1 MSNSQ
6 INLPK
11 TAFSMKANLPAREPE
26 ILEYWQ
32 KINLYRELRNS
43 SKGKEKFVLHDGPP
57 YANGNI
63 HMGTALNKILK
74 DIIVKFHQMDG
85 KDSIYVPGWDC
96 HGLPI
101 EWKIEEQYKKN
112 KKNKNDVPIVEFRKE
127 CRLFAEKWIEVHK
140 GQFKRL
146 GVVGDWENYYSTMSF
161 DAEAQIVRELGKFL
175 KEGSLYRGF
184 KPVLWSTVEKTAL
197 ADAEVERVLSMADG
211 ALLLIDSAE
220 GVMPQ
225 TKFVLSKALKQGL
238 KPIVVINKLD
248 KADQRANEVLDETF
262 DLFVSLDANEEQLDF
277 PVLYASG
284 RSGWADTEV
293 DGPRENLNPLLDL
306 ILDHVKPAKF
316 EKEKPF
322 AMLSTLLYADS
333 FLGRSLVGRI
343 TQGTAKANQSIK
355 AINLNGEKVDEGKLT
370 KIFRYEGTKKVP
382 IEVGEAGD
390 IVVIAGLENANV
402 ADTICDLD
410 VNEPISATP
419 IDPPTMSITITV
431 NTSPLAGKEGKKLT
445 STQIRDR
452 LLQEAQNNVGI
463 TFAEN
468 NGNDSFVVSG
478 RGELMLEILL
488 TQMRREGFEMTVSP
502 PKVLYQTDESGK
514 KLEPIEE
521 ITMDLDE
528 EYSSKVID
536 SMNRRKGKLI
546 DLKDTG
552 KDKKR
557 LIFHAPTRGLMGYT
571 SRFLTLTKGNGVI
584 NRIFHSYGPF
594 EGEMEGRRNGALI
607 AMEQGKAVAFAIFN
621 LQARGEMFVTHND
634 PVYPGMIVGLS
645 PKPGDMIINVMK
657 GKKLTNMRT
666 QGTDENVVLT
676 PVRKMSIAE
685 QLSMLNT
692 DEALEITPE
701 SCRLRKSIL
710 DPHERK
716 RSEKSGAAA

>member
-1 MSNSQ
+1 MSNNIRNITIIAHVDHGKTTLIDNLMKQSGSFRENEVVDERLMDSGELEKERGITILAKPAS
-6 INLPK
+6 INWNG
-11 TAFSMKANLPAREPE
+11 SR
-26 ILEYWQ
+26 
-32 KINLYRELRNS
+32 IN
-43 SKGKEKFVLHDGPP
+43 
-57 YANGNI
+57 
-63 HMGTALNKILK
+63 
-74 DIIVKFHQMDG
+74 IIDT
-85 KDSIYVPGWDC
+85 PGHRD
-96 HGLPI
+96 
-101 EWKIEEQYKKN
+101 
-112 KKNKNDVPIVEFRKE
+112 
-127 CRLFAEKWIEVHK
+127 FA
-140 GQFKRL
+140 
-146 GVVGDWENYYSTMSF
+146 
-161 DAEAQIVRELGKFL
+161 
-175 KEGSLYRGF
+175 
-184 KPVLWSTVEKTAL
+184 
-197 ADAEVERVLSMADG
+197 AEVERVLCMADG

-262 DLFVSLDANEEQLDF
+262 DLFVNLDANEEQLDF

-284 RSGWADTEV
+284 RSGWADKEL
-293 DGPRENLNPLLDL
+293 DGPRKNLNPLLDL
-306 ILDHVKPAKF
+306 IMEHVKPAQLDKS
-316 EKEKPF
+316 KPF

-343 TQGTAKANQSIK
+343 AQGTARANQTIK
-355 AINLNGEKVDEGKLT
+355 AINLKGEKVDEGRLT

-382 IEVGEAGD
+382 IEIGEAGD
-390 IVVIAGLENANV
+390 IVVVAGLEKANV
-402 ADTICDLD
+402 ADTICDLE
-410 VNEPISATP
+410 VNEAIHAIP

-431 NTSPLAGKEGKKLT
+431 NTSPLAGTEGKKLT

-452 LLQEAQNNVGI
+452 LIQEAQNNVGI
-463 TFAEN
+463 SFSEN
-468 NGNDSFVVSG
+468 EGNDSFVISG

-488 TQMRREGFEMTVSP
+488 IQMRREGFELTVSP
-502 PKVLYQTDESGK
+502 PKVLYEYDEKGN

-521 ITMDLDE
+521 ITVDIDE

-552 KDKKR
+552 KNKKR

-584 NRIFHSYGPF
+584 NRIFHSYGAF

-607 AMEQGKAVAFAIFN
+607 SMEQGKAVAFAIFN

-634 PVYPGMIVGLS
+634 PVYPGMIVGLA

-666 QGTDENVVLT
+666 QNTDENVVLT

-685 QLSMLNT
+685 QLSILNS
-692 DEALEITPE
+692 DEALEITPL
-701 SCRLRKSIL
+701 SCRLRKAIL
-710 DPHERK
+710 DPHQRK

>member
-1 MSNSQ
+1 MANN
-6 INLPK
+6 IRNITIIAHVDHGK
-11 TAFSMKANLPAREPE
+11 TTLIDSLMKQSGSFRENE
-26 ILEYWQ
+26 
-32 KINLYRELRNS
+32 
-43 SKGKEKFVLHDGPP
+43 
-57 YANGNI
+57 
-63 HMGTALNKILK
+63 
-74 DIIVKFHQMDG
+74 
-85 KDSIYVPGWDC
+85 
-96 HGLPI
+96 
-101 EWKIEEQYKKN
+101 
-112 KKNKNDVPIVEFRKE
+112 IVEERLMDSGELEKE
-127 CRLFAEKWIEVHK
+127 RGITILAKPASINWQSSRINIIDTPGHRDFA
-140 GQFKRL
+140 
-146 GVVGDWENYYSTMSF
+146 
-161 DAEAQIVRELGKFL
+161 
-175 KEGSLYRGF
+175 
-184 KPVLWSTVEKTAL
+184 
-197 ADAEVERVLSMADG
+197 AEVERVLSMADG

-225 TKFVLSKALKQGL
+225 TKFVLAKALKQGL
-238 KPIVVINKLD
+238 KPIVIINKLD
-248 KADQRANEVLDETF
+248 KPDQRADKVLDETF

-284 RSGWADTEV
+284 RSGWASKEID
-293 DGPRENLNPLLDL
+293 DPRENLHPLLDL
-306 ILDHVKPAKF
+306 ILEHVQPNELDKN
-316 EKEKPF
+316 KPF

-333 FLGRSLVGRI
+333 FLGRSLVGKI
-343 TQGTAKANQSIK
+343 SQGTAKANQQIK
-355 AINLNGEKVDEGKLT
+355 AINLQGEKVDEGRLT

-390 IVVIAGLENANV
+390 IVVIAGLEKANV
-402 ADTICDLD
+402 ADTICNLEI
-410 VNEPISATP
+410 NEPIAATP
-419 IDPPTMSITITV
+419 IDPPTMSIKVTV
-431 NTSPLAGKEGKKLT
+431 NSSPLAGTEGKKLT

-452 LLQEAQNNVGI
+452 LILEAQNNVGI

-468 NGNDSFVVSG
+468 ENNDAFEISG

-502 PKVLYQTDESGK
+502 PKVLFKKDENEN

-528 EYSSKVID
+528 EHSSKVID

-552 KDKKR
+552 KQKKR

-584 NRIFHSYGPF
+584 NRIFHSYGKY

-607 AMEQGKAVAFAIFN
+607 SMENGKAVAFAIFN

-634 PVYPGMIVGLS
+634 PVYVGMIVGLA
-645 PKPGDMIINVMK
+645 PKEGDLQINVMK

-685 QLSMLNT
+685 QLSILNT
-692 DEALEITPE
+692 DEALEITPK
-701 SCRLRKSIL
+701 SCRLRKAIL
-710 DPHERK
+710 NPHERK
-716 RSEKSGAAA
+716 KSEKASASVA

>member
-1 MSNSQ
+1 MSNNIRNITIIAHVDHGKTTLIDNLMKQSGSFRENEVVDERLMDTGELEKERGITILAKPAS
-6 INLPK
+6 INWK
-11 TAFSMKANLPAREPE
+11 SSR
-26 ILEYWQ
+26 
-32 KINLYRELRNS
+32 IN
-43 SKGKEKFVLHDGPP
+43 
-57 YANGNI
+57 
-63 HMGTALNKILK
+63 
-74 DIIVKFHQMDG
+74 IIDT
-85 KDSIYVPGWDC
+85 PGHRD
-96 HGLPI
+96 
-101 EWKIEEQYKKN
+101 
-112 KKNKNDVPIVEFRKE
+112 
-127 CRLFAEKWIEVHK
+127 FA
-140 GQFKRL
+140 
-146 GVVGDWENYYSTMSF
+146 
-161 DAEAQIVRELGKFL
+161 
-175 KEGSLYRGF
+175 
-184 KPVLWSTVEKTAL
+184 
-197 ADAEVERVLSMADG
+197 AEVERVLSMADG
-211 ALLLIDSAE
+211 ALLLIDSSE

-248 KADQRANEVLDETF
+248 KSDQRANEVLDETF
-262 DLFVSLDANEEQLDF
+262 DLFVNLDANEDQLDF

-284 RSGWADTEV
+284 RSGWADKDV
-293 DGPRENLNPLLDL
+293 DGPRKNLNPLLDQ
-306 ILDHVKPAKF
+306 IIDHVKPAEL
-316 EKEKPF
+316 EKSKPF
-322 AMLSTLLYADS
+322 AMLTTLLYADS

-343 TQGTAKANQSIK
+343 TQGTAKANQAIK
-355 AINLNGEKVDEGKLT
+355 AINLKGEKVDEGRLT
-370 KIFRYEGTKKVP
+370 KIFRFEGTKKVP

-390 IVVIAGLENANV
+390 IVVVAGLEKANV
-402 ADTICDLD
+402 ADTICDLE
-410 VNEPISATP
+410 VNEPIKATP

-431 NTSPLAGKEGKKLT
+431 NTSPLAGTEGKKLT

-452 LLQEAQNNVGI
+452 LIQEAQNNVGI
-463 TFAEN
+463 TFQEN
-468 NGNDSFVVSG
+468 EGNDSFIVSG

-502 PKVLYQTDESGK
+502 PKVLFKKDDNGN

-521 ITMDLDE
+521 ITMDIDE
-528 EYSSKVID
+528 EYSSKIID

-546 DLKDTG
+546 ELKDTG

-571 SRFLTLTKGNGVI
+571 SRFLTLTKGNGII
-584 NRIFHSYGPF
+584 NRIFHDYGQF
-594 EGEMEGRRNGALI
+594 EGEMEGRKNGALI
-607 AMEQGKAVAFAIFN
+607 SMEKGKAVAFAIFN

-685 QLSMLNT
+685 QLSILNT

-701 SCRLRKSIL
+701 SCRLRKAIL

-716 RSEKSGAAA
+716 RKEKSGAAA

>member
-1 MSNSQ
+1 MNNTIRNITIIAHVDHGKTTLIDNLMKQSGSFRENEIVDERLMDSGELEKERGITILAKPAS
-6 INLPK
+6 INWK
-11 TAFSMKANLPAREPE
+11 SSR
-26 ILEYWQ
+26 
-32 KINLYRELRNS
+32 IN
-43 SKGKEKFVLHDGPP
+43 
-57 YANGNI
+57 
-63 HMGTALNKILK
+63 
-74 DIIVKFHQMDG
+74 IIDT
-85 KDSIYVPGWDC
+85 PGHRD
-96 HGLPI
+96 
-101 EWKIEEQYKKN
+101 
-112 KKNKNDVPIVEFRKE
+112 
-127 CRLFAEKWIEVHK
+127 FA
-140 GQFKRL
+140 
-146 GVVGDWENYYSTMSF
+146 
-161 DAEAQIVRELGKFL
+161 
-175 KEGSLYRGF
+175 
-184 KPVLWSTVEKTAL
+184 
-197 ADAEVERVLSMADG
+197 AEVERVLSMADG

-225 TKFVLSKALKQGL
+225 TKFVLAKALKQGL

-248 KADQRANEVLDETF
+248 KADQRADEVLNETF

-293 DGPRENLNPLLDL
+293 NGPRENLNPLLDK
-306 ILDHVKPAKF
+306 IIQHVQPAELDKS
-316 EKEKPF
+316 KPF
-322 AMLSTLLYADS
+322 AMLSTLLYADN
-333 FLGRSLVGRI
+333 FLGRSLVGKI
-343 TQGTAKANQSIK
+343 SQGTAKANQAIK
-355 AINLNGEKVDEGKLT
+355 AINLEGEKVDEGRLT

-390 IVVIAGLENANV
+390 IVVIAGLEKANV
-402 ADTICDLD
+402 ADTICDIE
-410 VNEPISATP
+410 VNEPIKAIP

-431 NTSPLAGKEGKKLT
+431 NTSPLAGTEGKKLT

-452 LLQEAQNNVGI
+452 LIQEAQNNVGI

-468 NGNDSFVVSG
+468 DGNDSFVVNG

-488 TQMRREGFEMTVSP
+488 TEMRREGFEMTISP
-502 PKVLYQTDESGK
+502 PRVLYKKDDNGN
-514 KLEPIEE
+514 KLEPLEE

-528 EYSSKVID
+528 EYTSKIID

-546 DLKDTG
+546 ELKDTG
-552 KDKKR
+552 KNKKR
-557 LIFHAPTRGLMGYT
+557 LIFHSPTRGLMGYT

-584 NRIFHSYGPF
+584 NRIFHTYGPF
-594 EGEMEGRRNGALI
+594 EGEMEGRKNGALI
-607 AMEQGKAVAFAIFN
+607 SMDQGKAVAFAIFN

-634 PVYPGMIVGLS
+634 PVYQGMIVGLS

-692 DEALEITPE
+692 DEALEITPV
-701 SCRLRKSIL
+701 SCRLRKAIL

-716 RSEKSGAAA
+716 RNEKSGAAA

>member
-1 MSNSQ
+1 MTNNIRNITIIAHVDHGKTTLIDNLMKQSGSFRENEVVDERLMDSGELEKERGITILAKPAS
-6 INLPK
+6 INWK
-11 TAFSMKANLPAREPE
+11 GSR
-26 ILEYWQ
+26 
-32 KINLYRELRNS
+32 IN
-43 SKGKEKFVLHDGPP
+43 
-57 YANGNI
+57 
-63 HMGTALNKILK
+63 
-74 DIIVKFHQMDG
+74 IIDT
-85 KDSIYVPGWDC
+85 PGHRD
-96 HGLPI
+96 
-101 EWKIEEQYKKN
+101 
-112 KKNKNDVPIVEFRKE
+112 
-127 CRLFAEKWIEVHK
+127 FA
-140 GQFKRL
+140 
-146 GVVGDWENYYSTMSF
+146 
-161 DAEAQIVRELGKFL
+161 
-175 KEGSLYRGF
+175 
-184 KPVLWSTVEKTAL
+184 
-197 ADAEVERVLSMADG
+197 AEVERVLSMADG

-284 RSGWADTEV
+284 RSGWADIEV
-293 DGPRENLNPLLDL
+293 EGPRKNLNPLLNK
-306 ILDHVKPAKF
+306 IIEHVKPAQLDKS
-316 EKEKPF
+316 KPF

-343 TQGTAKANQSIK
+343 TQGTAKANQAIK
-355 AINLNGEKVDEGKLT
+355 AINLKGDKVDEGRLT

-382 IEVGEAGD
+382 IEIGEAGD
-390 IVVIAGLENANV
+390 IVVIAGLEKANV
-402 ADTICDLD
+402 ADTICDLEI
-410 VNEPISATP
+410 NEAISATP

-431 NTSPLAGKEGKKLT
+431 NTSPLAGTEGKKLT

-452 LLQEAQNNVGI
+452 LIQEAQNNVGI
-463 TFAEN
+463 TFSEN
-468 NGNDSFVVSG
+468 EGNDSFVVSG

-502 PKVLYQTDESGK
+502 PKVLYKKDENGN

-528 EYSSKVID
+528 EYSSKIID

-546 DLKDTG
+546 ELKDTG
-552 KDKKR
+552 KNKKR

-584 NRIFHSYGPF
+584 NRIFHAYGPF
-594 EGEMEGRRNGALI
+594 EGNMEGRRNGALI
-607 AMEQGKAVAFAIFN
+607 SMEQGKAVAFAIFN

-685 QLSMLNT
+685 QLSMLNM

-701 SCRLRKSIL
+701 SCRLRKAIL

-716 RSEKSGAAA
+716 KSEKSGAAA